1 MSRAAPPRLLV
12 LAVAVG
18 WLHAVPLAAG
28 ASPRDDQVAS
38 ELNNQGVRAAQVG
51 KWEQAVEL
59 LRRAVTVNPDDAQ
72 LRKNLSGILTDWASQ
87 LEKTDQAVRAEPL
100 LMEAVTRDPDN
111 GLALVRLGDLAYF
124 NRSNF
129 ADAIAYWKRANGKVA
144 PVEWRA
150 VADRISQAQRDAHIE
165 RDFRT
170 ETTAHFDIRLPANAV
185 VDLAA
190 LSRLLETAY
199 ARLQEQLGGGPP
211 RLTVILYTER
221 DLHRTYYQRDWA
233 LGFYDGRLRLL
244 GRELGTDLAP
254 MMTAHELAHA
264 FLQHLYGPSLPIWV
278 HEGFAQLQEAGPS
291 TPPPVA
297 SQREAGGVAQD
308 VAPPGLH
315 RPRTKEEQRI
325 EEAVMDGS
333 GWVPLKWLD
342 RRFVQPSN
350 REDTWRAYVEAR
362 LIMAEL
368 LKRHGIAR
376 LKRFL
381 EALRRGTAVEAAY
394 DAAFT
399 PDRWSATGRSF
410 LR

>member
-28 ASPRDDQVAS
+28 ESPHGDQVAS
-38 ELNNQGVRAAQVG
+38 ELNNQGVRAAQDG

-129 ADAIAYWKRANGKVA
+129 ADAIAYWKRANGKIA

-278 HEGFAQLQEAGPS
+278 HEGFAQLQEAG
-291 TPPPVA
+291 
-297 SQREAGGVAQD
+297 
-308 VAPPGLH
+308 
-315 RPRTKEEQRI
+315 RPRTEEEQKL
-325 EEAVMDGS
+325 EAAVSNGG

-368 LKRHGIAR
+368 LKRYGVAR

-381 EALRRGTAVEAAY
+381 EALRSGAAVEAAY

-399 PDRWSATGRSF
+399 PDRWAETDRSF
-410 LR
+410 LKGE